1 MDPLRPTVDSVLTSW
16 SDRVRAN
23 REQVDRYREVPD
35 GTDFYAP
42 MAARFRDDPRRA
54 GDAGLDFLRSLVQP
68 GETWLDIGA
77 GGGRYALPVALL
89 AGEVIAVEPSAGM
102 RAVLETSMAEDGIA
116 NVRIID
122 TTWPM

>member
-42 MAARFRDDPRRA
+42 MAARFRDDPRRT

-68 GETWLDIGA
+68 GEMWLDIGA
-77 GGGRYALPVALL
+77 GGGRYALPIALL
-89 AGEVIAVEPSAGM
+89 AGEVIALDASPGMLDVLRRPKKPSATS
-102 RAVLETSMAEDGIA
+102 AV
-116 NVRIID
+116 
-122 TTWPM
+122 